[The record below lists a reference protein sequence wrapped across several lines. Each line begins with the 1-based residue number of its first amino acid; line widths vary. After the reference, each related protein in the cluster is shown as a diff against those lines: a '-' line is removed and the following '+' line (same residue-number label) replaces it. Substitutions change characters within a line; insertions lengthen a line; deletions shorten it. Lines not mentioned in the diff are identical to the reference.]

1 MKLHRLVLKNYRGI
15 EQREIKFPDHGVVVV
30 AGANEIGKS
39 SMIEALDLLL
49 ESKDR
54 STKKEVKQI
63 KPTNADVGSEVT
75 AEISA
80 GPYRFVYHK
89 RFHKKCETQLTVLE
103 PRREQHSGDEA
114 HDRVQ
119 AMLAETVD
127 TELWHAQR
135 VMQSAAM
142 AAVDLSGCGA
152 LTRALDVAAGDTAA
166 LSDTEPLLIERI
178 DAEYGRYFT
187 PTGRITGEW
196 STAIAKLDDAKQE
209 VQRCAAAVAE
219 VDDRVGRHAMLTAAL
234 AELSPLQQAA
244 AVRQTAAQAVA
255 DKIAQ
260 LTEQVKEAELIAAAA
275 TATSTSSQG
284 AHAERLRLRGETD
297 TRAATVV
304 VLEAQAGEAAEAQAT
319 AKQVTEAADAVVE
332 EASRLLAAAQQRADD
347 ARRIVDELARRDEA
361 ERLASR
367 LAKIDAAQRD
377 RDQISAALSAIALTD
392 KLIQQVEQ
400 AAASVERTD
409 GQLALVSATVEFVAA
424 TDIEL
429 VIGDQRVSLPA
440 GQSWSTTA
448 GGATEVEVPG
458 VLTARFTPGA
468 TTLDIQAEHA
478 AAQQDLA
485 AALTATQV
493 ADVAAARLT
502 DQRRRELLNSR
513 DQLSATLVGL
523 CGDDDIG
530 QMRSRLAELR
540 AKAHGNDVA
549 LDATAAR
556 AELAEAAATRVEAA
570 ADLETR
576 RKVAAAAAAKLTE
589 KATQAT
595 LSNDKLATQLAELA
609 AVADRLAQQRATVP
623 DETLEASADTH
634 LRAAQKADG
643 RVAELKEQLAA
654 AAPDTVAAEL
664 ADASQVAATLKARH
678 DEIGRTLN
686 EITVELTLFGTEGR
700 KGKLDAA
707 ETTLERARSEY
718 ARVGSRARAVE
729 LLRSVM
735 VRHRDTTRL
744 RYVEPFRAELQ
755 RLGRPVFGPSFEVDI
770 DTDLCIL
777 NRTLDGCTVPYE
789 SLSGG
794 AKEQLGILA
803 RLAGAALVAK
813 EDAVPILIDDALGF
827 TDPERLAKMA
837 EVFDTLGERGQVI
850 VLTCTPA
857 RYDGVKG
864 AQRIELC
871 AQPSDPSPCARPA

>member
-15 EQREIKFPDHGVVVV
+15 DHREIEFPDHGVVLVS
-30 AGANEIGKS
+30 GANEIGKS

-54 STKKEVKQI
+54 STKKEVKQV
-63 KPTNADVGSEVT
+63 KPTHADVGSEVT
-75 AEISA
+75 AEIST
-80 GPYRFVYHK
+80 GPYRFVYRK

-135 VMQSAAM
+135 VLQASSM
-142 AAVDLSGCGA
+142 AAVNLSGCDA

-166 LSDTEPLLIERI
+166 LSGTEPLLIERI
-178 DAEYGRYFT
+178 EVEYGRYFT
-187 PTGRITGEW
+187 PTGRATGEW
-196 STAIAKLDDAKQE
+196 AAAIAALRDAEDE

-219 VDDRVGRHAMLTAAL
+219 VDDRVRRHAALTVEL

-244 AVRQTAAQAVA
+244 GVRQTAARAAA

-260 LTEQVKEAELIAAAA
+260 LTEQVREAELIAAAA
-275 TATSTSSQG
+275 TATSTASTN
-284 AHAERLRLRGETD
+284 AHTERLRLRAETD
-297 TRAATVV
+297 TRAATVAN
-304 VLEAQAGEAAEAQAT
+304 LESEAGAAAEAQAM
-319 AKQVTEAADAVVE
+319 AREVTVAADAVVE
-332 EASRLLAAAQQRADD
+332 EASRLLAAAQQRAET
-347 ARRIVDELARRDEA
+347 ARHAVDELARRDETD
-361 ERLASR
+361 RLATR
-367 LAKIDAAQRD
+367 LAKIDAAQRE
-377 RDQISAALSAIALTD
+377 RDLISDELSTIALTD
-392 KLIQQVEQ
+392 NLFRQIEQ
-400 AAASVERTD
+400 AAAAVERVE

-429 VIGDQRVSLPA
+429 VVGDQRVSLPA

-458 VLTARFTPGA
+458 ILTARFTPG
-468 TTLDIQAEHA
+468 TTALDIQAEYA
-478 AAQQDLA
+478 AAQQDLVAALA
-485 AALTATQV
+485 AAQV
-493 ADVAAARLT
+493 TDVAAARRT
-502 DQRRRELLNSR
+502 DQRRRELLSGR
-513 DQLSATLVGL
+513 DQLTATLLGL
-523 CGDDDIG
+523 RGDDEAG
-530 QMRSRLAELR
+530 QLRCRLAELR
-540 AKAHGNDVA
+540 AAQPSHADDVA
-549 LDATAAR
+549 MDVIAAR
-556 AELAEAAATRVEAA
+556 AELEEADAARVKAG
-570 ADLETR
+570 ADLETHR
-576 RKVAAAAAAKLTE
+576 RVAELAATRLTE
-589 KATQAT
+589 ISTKAT
-595 LSNDKLATQLAELA
+595 LSNEKVATQRAELA
-609 AVADRLAQQRATVP
+609 AVADRLAQQRAIVT
-623 DETLEASADTH
+623 DEKLEASADADLQTAQ
-634 LRAAQKADG
+634 AAKG
-643 RVAELKEQLAA
+643 RVAELSEQLAA
-654 AAPDTVAAEL
+654 AAPNAVAAEL
-664 ADASQVAATLKARH
+664 ADATEAAQALRARH
-678 DEIGRTLN
+678 DEIARTLH
-686 EITVELTLFGTEGR
+686 EISVELTLFGTEGR

-707 ETTLERARSEY
+707 ETRREHARSEH
-718 ARVGSRARAVE
+718 ARVASRARAVQ
-729 LLRSVM
+729 LLRTVM

-850 VLTCTPA
+850 VLTCTPT

-871 AQPSDPSPCARPA
+871 A

>member
-15 EQREIKFPDHGVVVV
+15 DHREIEFPDHGVVVV
-30 AGANEIGKS
+30 SGANEIGKS

-54 STKKEVKQI
+54 STKKEVKQV

-75 AEISA
+75 AEIST
-80 GPYRFVYHK
+80 GPYRFVYRK

-135 VMQSAAM
+135 VLQAAAT
-142 AAVDLSGCGA
+142 AAVDLSGCDA

-166 LSDTEPLLIERI
+166 LSGTEPLLFERI

-187 PTGRITGEW
+187 PTGRVTGEW
-196 STAIAKLDDAKQE
+196 STAIVALRDAEDE

-219 VDDRVGRHAMLTAAL
+219 VDERVHRHAAL
-234 AELSPLQQAA
+234 STELADLAPLQQAA
-244 AVRQTAAQAVA
+244 AVRQTAAQAAA

-260 LTEQVKEAELIAAAA
+260 LIEQLREAELIAAAA
-275 TATSTSSQG
+275 AATSTSSQG
-284 AHAERLRLRGETD
+284 AHTERQRLRAETD
-297 TRAATVV
+297 TRAATVAT
-304 VLEAQAGEAAEAQAT
+304 LEAQAGEAAEAQAT
-319 AKQVTEAADAVVE
+319 AQEVTVAADAVVE
-332 EASRLLAAAQQRADD
+332 DANQRLSAAQQRAET

-361 ERLASR
+361 DRLTAR

-377 RDQISAALSAIALTD
+377 RDLICEELSAIALND
-392 KLIQQVEQ
+392 NLFQQIER
-400 AAASVERTD
+400 AAATVERVE

-424 TDIEL
+424 ADIEL

-468 TTLDIQAEHA
+468 TALDIQAEHA
-478 AAQQDLA
+478 AAQQDLFAALA
-485 AALTATQV
+485 AAQV
-493 ADVAAARLT
+493 PDVAAARLT
-502 DQRRRELLNSR
+502 DQRRRELVNGR
-513 DQLSATLVGL
+513 GQLTATLTGL
-523 CGDDDIG
+523 CGDDEVE
-530 QMRSRLAELR
+530 QLRSRLAELR
-540 AKAHGNDVA
+540 TKAQ
-549 LDATAAR
+549 
-556 AELAEAAATRVEAA
+556 
-570 ADLETR
+570 ADDISMN
-576 RKVAAAAAAKLTE
+576 AAAARGELEEADAARVAASADVETHRRVAALAVAKLTE
-589 KATQAT
+589 ISTQAT
-595 LSNDKLATQLAELA
+595 LANDKLASQRAELA
-609 AVADRLAQQRATVP
+609 AVADRLGQQRATVT
-623 DETLEASADTH
+623 DEQLEAAADND
-634 LRAAQKADG
+634 LRAAQTANG
-643 RVAELKEQLAA
+643 RVAELSEQLAA

-664 ADASQVAATLKARH
+664 ADASTAAEALQIRH
-678 DEIGRTLN
+678 DEIARTLH
-686 EITVELTLFGTEGR
+686 EINVELTLFGTEGR

-707 ETTLERARSEY
+707 ETKCEYARSEY

-827 TDPERLAKMA
+827 SDPERLAKMA

-871 AQPSDPSPCARPA
+871 A